1 MDQSH
6 DGQNQEV
13 GDQDDDALVPL
24 QEREGRDMGR
34 IPYKMLQRSQEDLDK
49 DGFIPFCTKL
59 LLKACGE
66 LWDGCV
72 IRDPMLSS
80 LP

>member
-1 MDQSH
+1 MDKIKRW
-6 DGQNQEV
+6 ETKMMMR
-13 GDQDDDALVPL
+13 LFRFK
-24 QEREGRDMGR
+24 REGRDMGR